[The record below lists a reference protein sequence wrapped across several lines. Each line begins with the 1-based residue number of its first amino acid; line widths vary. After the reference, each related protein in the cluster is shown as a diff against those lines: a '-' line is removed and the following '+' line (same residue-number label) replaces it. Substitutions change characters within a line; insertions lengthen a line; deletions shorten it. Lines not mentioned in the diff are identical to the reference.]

1 MTIGIFLI
9 GAVVSVMVLGALALL
24 FYGAVLDGRED
35 GQPIHGDGSPV
46 VAEVGPLVAPQARS
60 AA

>member
-1 MTIGIFLI
+1 MTVGIFLI

-35 GQPIHGDGSPV
+35 DQPIHGDGSPV
-46 VAEVGPLVAPQARS
+46 IAEVSPLVAPQART

>member
-24 FYGAVLDGRED
+24 FYGAVLDGREYD
-35 GQPIHGDGSPV
+35 QPILGDGSPV
-46 VAEVGPLVAPQARS
+46 VAEVSPLVTPQARS